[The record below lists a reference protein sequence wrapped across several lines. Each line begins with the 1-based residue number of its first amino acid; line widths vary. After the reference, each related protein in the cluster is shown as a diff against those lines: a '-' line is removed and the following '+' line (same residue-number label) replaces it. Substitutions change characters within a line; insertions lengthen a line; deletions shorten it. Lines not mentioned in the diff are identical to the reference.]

1 MNVIGDEGNY
11 SGPIELPMN
20 ILDGLGD
27 SGVSC
32 QTVVMVG
39 AQDVQS
45 DVLTIGDVEQS
56 LVAKEVA
63 IL

>member
-1 MNVIGDEGNY
+1 LVTR
-11 SGPIELPMN
+11 LPFRANRILTN

-27 SGVSC
+27 ARVSC

-39 AQDVQS
+39 VKDVQS
-45 DVLTIGDVEQS
+45 DLLIVRDIEQS
-56 LVAKEVA
+56 LVAKEVT